1 MHEETQSRLPLTAML
16 SIAVLVMLLAGGV
29 YTVQSNSNPQSLVGK
44 LLRGETLPTVNGSLP
59 DWRESSLRPNEY
71 RLTIDRVLDESD
83 LMVVKLKIE
92 TLQPQ
97 WHAIWSRGTTWY
109 GQSGGNAVSGTID
122 QRDGPNE
129 HGDDDYTGSDT
140 LTVTQISYQDKQLA
154 RMSLGGGSTTMEVP
168 LKTPLNRVLEV
179 TAKDGIY
186 SLHEPIVIGNAF
198 GVDIKLAVG
207 NRAKVDAMSEASTQP
222 SIGIG
227 ETNDE

>member
-1 MHEETQSRLPLTAML
+1 MNDKSKPRSMYAIIV
-16 SIAVLVMLLAGGV
+16 SITVMGVLLASGV
-29 YTVQSNSNPQSLVGK
+29 YYLRANSNPQSLVGK
-44 LLRGETLPTVNGSLP
+44 LLRGETLPTVNGSLL
-59 DWRESSLRPNEY
+59 DWRDSSLRPKEY

-109 GQSGGNAVSGTID
+109 GQSGGHAVSGTID
-122 QRDGPNE
+122 QQDGPNE
-129 HGDDDYTGSDT
+129 HGDDYYTGSDT
-140 LTVTQISYQDKQLA
+140 LTASQIAYRDQQLA

-198 GVDIKLAVG
+198 GVDVKLAVG
-207 NRAKVDAMSEASTQP
+207 DRAKIDALEPTFTDSSEANGDT
-222 SIGIG
+222 
-227 ETNDE
+227 E

>member
-1 MHEETQSRLPLTAML
+1 ML

-29 YTVQSNSNPQSLVGK
+29 YTLQSNSNPQSLVNK
-44 LLRGETLPTVNGSLP
+44 LLRGEALPTANGSQP
-59 DWRESSLRPNEY
+59 DWRIASLRPNEY
-71 RLTIDRVLDESD
+71 RLTVDRVLDQSD

-109 GQSGGNAVSGTID
+109 GQSGGHAVSGTID
-122 QRDGPNE
+122 QKDGPNE

-140 LTVTQISYQDKQLA
+140 LTASQIAYRNQQLA
-154 RMSLGGGSTTMEVP
+154 RMSLGGGSTTMAVP
-168 LKTPLNRVLEV
+168 LKTPLKRVLEV

-207 NRAKVDAMSEASTQP
+207 NRVKVDALSETFTQP